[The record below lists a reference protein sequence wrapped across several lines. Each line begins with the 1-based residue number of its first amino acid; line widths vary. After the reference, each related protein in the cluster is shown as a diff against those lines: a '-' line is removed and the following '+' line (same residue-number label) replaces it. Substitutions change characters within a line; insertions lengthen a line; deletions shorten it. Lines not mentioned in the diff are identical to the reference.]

1 MRPLALP
8 CTVEGVMTDQDRPR
22 VDALLSRIE
31 VAVGELPDR
40 DGPNAVLIAEVLQAV
55 NGLRALLGVTRPH

>member
-1 MRPLALP
+1 
-8 CTVEGVMTDQDRPR
+8 MTDQDRPR